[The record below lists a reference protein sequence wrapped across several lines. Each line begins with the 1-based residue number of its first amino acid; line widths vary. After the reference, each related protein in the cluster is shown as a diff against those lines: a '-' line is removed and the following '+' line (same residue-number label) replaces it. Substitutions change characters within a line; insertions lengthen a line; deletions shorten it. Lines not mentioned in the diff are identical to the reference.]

1 MKNEKKTPFIKKG
14 SIANKKQKPKSPD
27 NVYYSPADDMSTPML
42 YAGLALRTLVLF
54 LGVFGITTFIL
65 GPAGLTASDYWQAA
79 VVSPPFVALLSL
91 PVALACAV
99 ASLGKVPAI
108 ITPFAYTGLY
118 MAIAAIAFG
127 NPIDFTVKSAL
138 RIYNYALYHVSS
150 FGYYSLGNFMIND
163 GFDYANGA
171 TVLYDPYRF
180 GGAFLL
186 ATVIGFILYFSIQKK
201 TRIVPIV
208 ILMTVVFA
216 PILTYNVAEG
226 NAGISFCLVFICAAL
241 ALKVYDH
248 RYGGRADKIA
258 DKKRKK
264 EEKRKLKAEKKAAKK
279 AAKKALIDEANAVF
293 DRAIDADMTPAVAR
307 KARKAV
313 FKTHKASKKNA
324 KINAKKQKKLDRI
337 AAKQAKKD
345 KKARLAKLS
354 KDLKS
359 AKKQNNAQAIE
370 AALEAI
376 RLEKAPADIAK
387 AEKARS
393 KKEKRQLKA
402 NRARQ
407 LSKISMA
414 GGYTGAGVA
423 LIAFL
428 AVWLPLAIVS
438 GPFKIIGP
446 INDRVQ
452 TVRAYVT
459 AYLRGSDVN
468 LNDPYVYGVDD
479 LAPRELTF
487 DPLQLDDRLLF
498 RVDADGTSNVYMRS
512 WAATGFD
519 HKSGT
524 WYSADYDEVHAYRE
538 KFGKEFTPDSIKTSF
553 YNYVYPASTAISE
566 EDTYKNFTKY
576 GFTVQQIDVWRVRGQ
591 SLLVFVPAHM
601 NTDLGILDYTSLT
614 PTEYKYQNYFEGTYS
629 SFRFRYGVGYS
640 TISYITALNRA
651 DTASSIDASLR
662 YYELCRDAI
671 LAAPNANADEATSI
685 VYTLEQQFMEEG
697 LEYQGTSIAD
707 RYYFSMTE
715 KEKTELLESFKTE
728 EEYRAYVYE
737 NYTDKSENE
746 NIALFAE
753 ELKNNALATDE
764 DGSLTV
770 HETVNAIVNCFR
782 SDYTYTETP
791 NGDLT
796 TGAKPVIE
804 AFLYDVKEGY
814 CTHFATAAV
823 TLLHEYG
830 IPARFVEG
838 YVASD
843 FESLGGNGAK
853 NRADVIGTDAHA
865 WIEVYIDGMGWM
877 QYEVTPGQ
885 YCEDMYDPNSDTI
898 DPSLLNPTDEE
909 EEDDG
914 AKPPFGEEP
923 DLDEIIPDNEFVVEE
938 EISDLE
944 WFMRIMLIALGV
956 AAFCTLI
963 YFIIRYISKRASDAM
978 TARYEVIDTAKNQ
991 DAFTD
996 KDTDSRQVTRR
1007 ITDYILE
1014 IYDTIGCGPRPG
1026 ELQREFAAR
1035 MKEDYGNLSG
1045 IDVSLIIE
1053 YMEKEE
1059 FGHGLTYSELHAMAE
1074 YLEDIIASIYS
1085 GLNIWQKIY
1094 YRYFK
1099 RKI

>member
-1 MKNEKKTPFIKKG
+1 MSSPKKD
-14 SIANKKQKPKSPD
+14 SIVNKKQKPKKPD
-27 NVYYSPADDMSTPML
+27 NVYYSPADDMSPAML
-42 YAGLALRTLVLF
+42 YVGLALRTLVLF

-65 GPAGLTASDYWQAA
+65 GAAGLTASDYWQAA

-91 PVALACAV
+91 PVAVACAA
-99 ASLGKVPAI
+99 ASLGKLPAI
-108 ITPFAYTGLY
+108 ITPFAYTGIY

-127 NPIDFTVKSAL
+127 DPIDFTVKSAL
-138 RIYNYALYHVSS
+138 RIYNHALYHVSS
-150 FGYYSLGNFMIND
+150 FGYYSLGNFMVSD
-163 GFDYANGA
+163 GFDYSNAS

-186 ATVIGFILYFSIQKK
+186 ATLIGLILYFCIQKK
-201 TRIVPIV
+201 TRITPIV
-208 ILMTVVFA
+208 ILMTLVFA

-226 NAGISFCLVFICAAL
+226 NAGISFCIVFICAAL

-248 RYGGRADKIA
+248 RYGGRADRIA
-258 DKKRKK
+258 EKKKKK
-264 EEKRKLKAEKKAAKK
+264 EEKKKARADKKAAKK

-313 FKTHKASKKNA
+313 FKTHKASKKTA
-324 KINAKKQKKLDRI
+324 KANSKKQKKLDRI
-337 AAKQAKKD
+337 AAKKAKKD
-345 KKARLAKLS
+345 KKARLSALS
-354 KDLKS
+354 KELSK
-359 AKKQNNAQAIE
+359 AKKRKDAQAIE
-370 AALEAI
+370 AALAAI
-376 RLEKAPADIAK
+376 KNEKAPDDIAK
-387 AEKARS
+387 LEKARS
-393 KKEKRQLKA
+393 KKEKKQAKKERQ
-402 NRARQ
+402 RQ
-407 LSKISMA
+407 LSKISRA

-428 AVWLPLAIVS
+428 AIWLPLAIVS
-438 GPFKIIGP
+438 GPFKIIKP

-452 TVRAYVT
+452 TARAYVT
-459 AYLRGSDVN
+459 AYLRGSDVD
-468 LNDPYVYGVDD
+468 LNDPYVYGIDD

-487 DPLQLDDRLLF
+487 EPLELDDRLLF
-498 RVDADGTSNVYMRS
+498 RVDADGTSNVYLRS

-519 HKSGT
+519 HENGK

-538 KFGKEFTPDSIKTSF
+538 KFGKDFTPDSIKTDF
-553 YNYVYPASTAISE
+553 YSYVYPASTAISE

-601 NTDLGILDYTSLT
+601 NTDQGILKYTELT
-614 PTEYKYQNYFEGTYS
+614 PTDYKYQNYFEGTYS

-671 LAAPNANADEATSI
+671 LASPDATEEEATAI
-685 VYTLEQQFMEEG
+685 IYALEEQILAEG
-697 LEYQGTSIAD
+697 LEYQGTSICD
-707 RYYFSMTE
+707 RYYFSMTDEE
-715 KEKTELLESFKTE
+715 KAELLESFKTE
-728 EEYRAYVYE
+728 KKYREYVYE
-737 NYTDKSENE
+737 NYTDKAENE
-746 NIALFAE
+746 AIKLFAD
-753 ELKNNALATDE
+753 ELYAKALESDE
-764 DGSLTV
+764 DGVLTT
-770 HETVNAIVNCFR
+770 HETVNAIVDTFR
-782 SDYTYTETP
+782 NDFTYTETP
-791 NGDLT
+791 NGELT
-796 TGAKPVIE
+796 TGTKPVIE
-804 AFLYDVKEGY
+804 AFLYDVKQGY

-843 FESLGGNGAK
+843 FESLGGYGAK

-898 DPSLLNPTDEE
+898 DPSLLNPTDEPE
-909 EEDDG
+909 EEDG
-914 AKPPFGEEP
+914 SKPPFGEEP
-923 DLDEIIPDNEFVVEE
+923 DIDSIVPDDDYEVKEE
-938 EISDLE
+938 VSDLE
-944 WFMRIMLIALGV
+944 WFLRILLIGLCV
-956 AAFCTLI
+956 AAFGTLI
-963 YFIIRYISKRASDAM
+963 YFIIRYINKRASVAM
-978 TARYEVIDTAKNQ
+978 KARYEVIDTAKNQ

-996 KDTDSRQVTRR
+996 KDTDSRQVTRK

-1045 IDVSLIIE
+1045 IDVMLVIE

-1059 FGHGLTYSELHAMAE
+1059 FGHGLSYSELHAMAE
-1074 YLEDIIASIYS
+1074 YLEDIIASVYS